1 MVRSLS
7 LLTAAV
13 AACLF
18 FSAAVSAEIVTRDVE
33 YTDGDMTFQGY
44 LAYDDANTGAVPG
57 VAIVHQWKGLGD
69 SEKRRARMLAE
80 LGYVAF
86 AVDVYGKGVRPATS
100 QEASAE
106 AGKYYQDR
114 NLLRQRVTLGVEQLK
129 EFDGVDTERIAAIGY
144 CFGGGGVLELAR
156 SGYDV
161 DGVVSFHGTLKTPT
175 PGDAQNITASV
186 LVCHGA
192 DDPHAPMEDVIALN
206 EEMDAAEVDYY
217 IMLFGN
223 AVHSFTH
230 PEAGDDPSNGSAYNA
245 EADWRSWEAMKDFF
259 TQIFKK

>member
-1 MVRSLS
+1 MRLQSLFTATLTG
-7 LLTAAV
+7 LLILSAGAA
-13 AACLF
+13 
-18 FSAAVSAEIVTRDVE
+18 AEIVTRDVD

-44 LAYDDANTGAVPG
+44 LAYDDEITEPVPG
-57 VAIVHQWKGLGD
+57 IAIVHQWKGLGD

-100 QEASAE
+100 QEASQE

-114 NLLRQRVTLGVEQLK
+114 RLLRDRVSLGVDRMK
-129 EFDGVDTERIAAIGY
+129 EFEQVNAERIAAIGY

-161 DGVVSFHGTLKTPT
+161 DGVVSFHGTLSTPT
-175 PGDAQNITASV
+175 PEDAQNITASV

-192 DDPHAPMEDVIALN
+192 DDPHAPMADVNALN
-206 EEMDAAEVDYY
+206 DELDAAEVDYY

-230 PEAGDDPSNGSAYNA
+230 PEAGNDPSTGSAYNA
-245 EADWRSWEAMKDFF
+245 KADWRSWEAMKDFF
-259 TQIFKK
+259 VQIFQ